1 VTLLLTRPF
10 TDEIVVRDDA
20 DRWALMQERALR
32 EVAWRAQLT
41 APVIVEMPAAEL
53 EQVSLITVV
62 PARDAGDVCHVC
74 GAMVTWTDH
83 LPPLEA
89 GGPVRCF
96 ANIEYLPTLGAWEA
110 AGSAAPATRDAVTVP
125 HSESPALA
133 PGERR
138 VGDAIVY
145 SAAFLDTT
153 GPEAV

>member
-32 EVAWRAQLT
+32 DVAWRAQLT

-74 GAMVTWTDH
+74 SKLVTWTDH

-89 GGPVRCF
+89 GGSVRCF
-96 ANIEYLPTLGAWEA
+96 VNVKGIFSAPS
-110 AGSAAPATRDAVTVP
+110 AGG
-125 HSESPALA
+125 LL

-145 SAAFLDTT
+145 SAEFLS
-153 GPEAV
+153 GPGPV

>member
-1 VTLLLTRPF
+1 MTLLLTRPF

-20 DRWALMQERALR
+20 DRWALNHERLLR
-32 EVAWRAQLT
+32 ETRWRYGRNDVTVA
-41 APVIVEMPAAEL
+41 EE
-53 EQVSLITVV
+53 VSLIEEI

-74 GAMVTWTDH
+74 KSVVTWTDH

-96 ANIEYLPTLGAWEA
+96 ANIEWLPARLG
-110 AGSAAPATRDAVTVP
+110 
-125 HSESPALA
+125 

>member
-32 EVAWRAQLT
+32 ELRWRAALT
-41 APVIVEMPAAEL
+41 GPAVLVTPVNELAQASLVE
-53 EQVSLITVV
+53 VV

-74 GAMVTWTDH
+74 KSVVTWTEH

-96 ANIEYLPTLGAWEA
+96 ANIELLPARLG
-110 AGSAAPATRDAVTVP
+110 
-125 HSESPALA
+125 

>member
-20 DRWALMQERALR
+20 DRWALNHERLLR
-32 EVAWRAQLT
+32 ETRWRYGRNDVTVA
-41 APVIVEMPAAEL
+41 EE
-53 EQVSLITVV
+53 VSLIEEI

-74 GAMVTWTDH
+74 KSVVTWTDH

-96 ANIEYLPTLGAWEA
+96 VNVHGIFSAPS
-110 AGSAAPATRDAVTVP
+110 AGG
-125 HSESPALA
+125 LL

-138 VGDAIVY
+138 VGEAIVY
-145 SAAFLDTT
+145 SAEFLS
-153 GPEAV
+153 GPETV

>member
-1 VTLLLTRPF
+1 
-10 TDEIVVRDDA
+10 
-20 DRWALMQERALR
+20 
-32 EVAWRAQLT
+32 
-41 APVIVEMPAAEL
+41 
-53 EQVSLITVV
+53 
-62 PARDAGDVCHVC
+62 
-74 GAMVTWTDH
+74 VTWTDH

-96 ANIEYLPTLGAWEA
+96 ANIEYLPTLGAREA

>member
-32 EVAWRAQLT
+32 ELRWRAALT
-41 APVIVEMPAAEL
+41 GPAFLVTPVNELAQASLVE
-53 EQVSLITVV
+53 VV

-74 GAMVTWTDH
+74 KSVVTWTDH
-83 LPPLEA
+83 LPPLET

-96 ANIEYLPTLGAWEA
+96 VNVKGIFSAPS
-110 AGSAAPATRDAVTVP
+110 AGG
-125 HSESPALA
+125 LL

-145 SAAFLDTT
+145 SAEFLS
-153 GPEAV
+153 GPETV

>member
-1 VTLLLTRPF
+1 MTLLLTRPF

-20 DRWALMQERALR
+20 DRWALNHERLLR
-32 EVAWRAQLT
+32 ETRWRYGRNDVTVA
-41 APVIVEMPAAEL
+41 EE
-53 EQVSLITVV
+53 VSLIEEI

-74 GAMVTWTDH
+74 KSVVTWTDH

-96 ANIEYLPTLGAWEA
+96 ANIEYLPTLGAREV